1 MTLLD
6 KLVELAKDGYSV
18 KFDSCKIRDGLA
30 IEVSK
35 DIYKMRTTITYDSVE
50 QSVIPIHWR
59 VMNIIDRTVE
69 KLADVVE
76 KNEGG
81 NE

>member
-76 KNEGG
+76 KDEG
-81 NE
+81 EK